1 MTKWLKMT
9 QMTLKM
15 IEKDMNEWNW
25 LKTSEKKWKG
35 LEIIK
40 NDQKW
45 QIVITGEKW
54 QKWPK
59 MTIKGS
65 KICSKLIWYFN
76 INCSIFKMLKNEETW
91 LWVILRKNDKMTEN
105 DTKWLKKWLKR
116 TWMSETDYK
125 HQKEVKRTRNNQKWP
140 KMTKCHHGKK
150 WQKMTEN
157 DAERMI
163 NMF

>member
-59 MTIKGS
+59 MTLKGS

-76 INCSIFKMLKNEETW
+76 IHFSLFKMLKLKKHDFESFW
-91 LWVILRKNDKMTEN
+91 GKM
-105 DTKWLKKWLKR
+105 TKWLKMTQNDFKNDWKGHEWVELTIKIRKKMKR
-116 TWMSETDYK
+116 NW
-125 HQKEVKRTRNNQKWP
+125 NNQNWP
-140 KMTKCHHGKK
+140 KMTKCHHGG
-150 WQKMTEN
+150 KMTKN
-157 DAERMI
+157 DRKWHWKDQI
-163 NMF
+163 

>member
-1 MTKWLKMT
+1 MTLSYFEEKWQNDWKWHK
-9 QMTLKM
+9 MTLKM

-35 LEIIK
+35 LEMIK

-91 LWVILRKNDKMTEN
+91 LWVILRKNDKMIEN
-105 DTKWLKKWLKR
+105 DT
-116 TWMSETDYK
+116 
-125 HQKEVKRTRNNQKWP
+125 
-140 KMTKCHHGKK
+140 
-150 WQKMTEN
+150 
-157 DAERMI
+157 ERMKD
-163 NMF
+163 MF